1 VNHRDVV
8 VWRDPRAGR
17 VEEHAMKKVLV
28 LLAIIPPMTLNAID
42 EQDFQREWSQQV
54 APYVAQRSVE
64 GELIGTGGVVLR
76 YLAIEKTDPGAALVM
91 LGGHA
96 ESFRKYEELFYDLRD
111 LDLSIYAL
119 DPRGQGSSDRLLAD
133 REKSHVDHWQDYVA
147 DLKLFVDD
155 VVRART
161 NAPIIALGHSLGGG
175 IVAAYL
181 EQHPSDM
188 DSAILSAPLV
198 GHKAGGLA
206 LALLGV
212 MNLFGGT
219 GYVPGGG
226 PFTVVQFEANKET
239 HSRVRHLRK
248 FQDNADHPE
257 TRMGFPTVHW
267 MVETGRMAESIQ
279 AGAGRITVPLLV
291 FQAGQ
296 DEYVDARSLE
306 SFAGKAAAGRR
317 VLLEGARHEMLI
329 ETDAIR
335 GRVLSEIRG
344 FILGRIGGK

>member
-1 VNHRDVV
+1 
-8 VWRDPRAGR
+8 
-17 VEEHAMKKVLV
+17 MKKVLIF
-28 LLAIIPPMTLNAID
+28 LAVIPPMALNAID
-42 EQDFQREWSQQV
+42 EQGFQDSWSRQV
-54 APYVAQRSVE
+54 APYIAERSVE
-64 GELIGTGGVVLR
+64 GELTGTGGVLLR
-76 YLAIEKTDPGAALVM
+76 YLAIEQHDSRAALVM
-91 LGGHA
+91 VGGHT
-96 ESFRKYEELFYDLRD
+96 ESFRKYAELFYDLRD

-147 DLKLFVDD
+147 DLKLFVDN

-161 NAPIIALGHSLGGG
+161 AAPIIALGHSLAGG

-181 EQHPSDM
+181 EQYPSDL

-198 GHKAGGLA
+198 GHKVSGLV

-212 MNLFGGT
+212 MDLFGGT

-226 PFTVVQFEANKET
+226 PFTVVPFEANKET
-239 HSRVRHLRK
+239 HSQVRHVRK
-248 FQDNADHPE
+248 FQDYADHPE

-267 MVETGRMAESIQ
+267 MNETRRMAQSIQ

-291 FQAGQ
+291 LQAAQ
-296 DEYVDARSLE
+296 DEYVDARALE
-306 SFAGKAAAGRR
+306 SFAAKFPGGRR

-335 GRVLSEIRG
+335 GRALSEIRG
-344 FILGRIGGK
+344 FILGRIGGP

>member
-1 VNHRDVV
+1 
-8 VWRDPRAGR
+8 
-17 VEEHAMKKVLV
+17 MKNVMV
-28 LLAIIPPMTLNAID
+28 LLAVIPPMALNAID
-42 EQDFQREWSQQV
+42 EQDFARGWSQQV
-54 APYVAQRSVE
+54 APYVAERSVV
-64 GELIGTGGVVLR
+64 GEVTGAGGVVLR
-76 YLAIEKTDPGAALVM
+76 YLAIEQPDPGAALVL

-96 ESFRKYEELFYDLRD
+96 ESFRKYAELFYDLRD

-147 DLKLFVDD
+147 DLKLFVDT

-175 IVAAYL
+175 IAAAYL
-181 EQHPSDM
+181 EQHASDV

-198 GHKAGGLA
+198 GHKVGGFA
-206 LALLGV
+206 LALLGL
-212 MNLFGGT
+212 MDLFGGT

-226 PFTVVQFEANKET
+226 PFAVVPFEANKET
-239 HSRVRHLRK
+239 HSQVRHLRK

-267 MVETGRMAESIQ
+267 MNETRRMAESIQ

-291 FQAGQ
+291 LQASQ
-296 DEYVDARSLE
+296 DEYVQARSLE
-306 SFAGKAAAGRR
+306 SFAAKVPAARR

-335 GRVLSEIRG
+335 GQALREIRA
-344 FILGRIGGK
+344 FILERTGGR